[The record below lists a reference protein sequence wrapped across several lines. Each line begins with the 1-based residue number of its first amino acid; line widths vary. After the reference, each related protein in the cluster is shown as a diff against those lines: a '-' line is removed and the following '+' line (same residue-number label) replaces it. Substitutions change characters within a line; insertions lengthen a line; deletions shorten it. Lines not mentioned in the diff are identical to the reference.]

1 MRGFYSILPTLS
13 PDFSGVCSTLFE
25 LGGIL
30 AIHDAGGCTGTYT
43 GYDEPRWF
51 DQRSRVFTS
60 NLDDAEAV
68 FGDDSIFLNKLLS
81 ADEWLDSKFFALLG
95 SPSPAVLGTDY
106 RALAKLVEN
115 RTGKKAMSF
124 PTKGT
129 DFYDRGVS
137 MALLRLAK
145 TFLPE
150 HRTDVL
156 PRSVNL
162 IGATPLDL
170 THQRNVDV
178 LRKVLEDAG
187 FTVCSVWAMGST
199 LEEISGSV
207 SAACNIALTVS
218 ALPVCRYLESK
229 YAMSWLAGSFSGRK
243 PLQRFLIQLENLLSE
258 VPVQEA
264 EEKTVEKYEG
274 LCALVIG
281 EQLMANSVRES
292 LELDREFTSVDVCT
306 LFDADQQ
313 LMRSGDQ
320 AHISE
325 AQLEERIRSGRYDL
339 VIGDGFFRELDWVDS
354 PTGYV
359 ELPHVAVSS
368 RLGWTSQVCP
378 FGDKFLNCWMPLYR
392 RACDE
397 KCATESS
404 ETMCYGI
411 AVGDGI
417 DRRVSDFVMCGA
429 LFGASFGSLPN
440 YGSSPLSGW
449 TGIGGVE
456 GGESFWG

>member
-68 FGDDSIFLNKLLS
+68 FGDDSIFLNKLRS
-81 ADEWLDSKFFALLG
+81 ADEGLDSKFFALMG

-137 MALLRLAK
+137 AALLGLAK

-150 HRTDVL
+150 HRTEVI

-178 LRKVLEDAG
+178 LRKILEDSG
-187 FTVCSVWAMGST
+187 FTVRSVWAMGST

-207 SAACNIALTVS
+207 NAACNIALTVS
-218 ALPVCRYLESK
+218 ALPVCRYLEGK
-229 YAMSWLAGSFSGRK
+229 YAMPWLVGSFSGRR
-243 PLQRFLIQLENLLSE
+243 PLQQFLTRLENLLSE
-258 VPVQEA
+258 VPVQET
-264 EEKTVEKYEG
+264 ETQVPSNGEG
-274 LCALVIG
+274 LRALVIG
-281 EQLMANSVRES
+281 EQLLANSVRES
-292 LELDREFTSVDVCT
+292 LELDRGFVAVDVCT
-306 LFDADQQ
+306 MFDGDQH

-339 VIGDGFFRELDWVDS
+339 VVGDGFFRELDRPDS
-354 PTGYV
+354 GIRYV

-368 RLGWTSQVCP
+368 RLGWTSQACP
-378 FGDKFLNCWMPLYR
+378 FGERFLELLD
-392 RACDE
+392 AALQE
-397 KCATESS
+397 
-404 ETMCYGI
+404 
-411 AVGDGI
+411 
-417 DRRVSDFVMCGA
+417 RV
-429 LFGASFGSLPN
+429 
-440 YGSSPLSGW
+440 
-449 TGIGGVE
+449 
-456 GGESFWG
+456 

>member
-339 VIGDGFFRELDWVDS
+339 VIGDGFF
-354 PTGYV
+354 
-359 ELPHVAVSS
+359 
-368 RLGWTSQVCP
+368 
-378 FGDKFLNCWMPLYR
+378 
-392 RACDE
+392 
-397 KCATESS
+397 
-404 ETMCYGI
+404 
-411 AVGDGI
+411 
-417 DRRVSDFVMCGA
+417 
-429 LFGASFGSLPN
+429 
-440 YGSSPLSGW
+440 
-449 TGIGGVE
+449 
-456 GGESFWG
+456 

>member
-51 DQRSRVFTS
+51 DRRSRVFTS

-162 IGATPLDL
+162 LGATPLDL

-378 FGDKFLNCWMPLYR
+378 FGDKFLELLD
-392 RACDE
+392 A
-397 KCATESS
+397 
-404 ETMCYGI
+404 
-411 AVGDGI
+411 
-417 DRRVSDFVMCGA
+417 A
-429 LFGASFGSLPN
+429 LQE
-440 YGSSPLSGW
+440 
-449 TGIGGVE
+449 GV
-456 GGESFWG
+456 

>member
-378 FGDKFLNCWMPLYR
+378 FGDKFLELLD
-392 RACDE
+392 AALQE
-397 KCATESS
+397 GATESS

>member
-306 LFDADQQ
+306 LFDAAMIWLSVMAFSENWIGSTAPPVMWNF
-313 LMRSGDQ
+313 LMSQSPVALDGPVRS
-320 AHISE
+320 AP
-325 AQLEERIRSGRYDL
+325 L
-339 VIGDGFFRELDWVDS
+339 VI
-354 PTGYV
+354 
-359 ELPHVAVSS
+359 SS
-368 RLGWTSQVCP
+368 W
-378 FGDKFLNCWMPLYR
+378 NCWMPLYG

-449 TGIGGVE
+449 AGIGGVE